1 MEKSINWFDIGV
13 SEKWIGRHEQE
24 LVRFCESY
32 TGGLSESAR
41 LCLVFVS
48 LFVRAGHVCLPLDRT
63 PKEWLHVLDIETE
76 KPDLLPDQP
85 VDEADLKVF
94 LPGEGEKS
102 LPIIRDSNKL
112 FFKKYYNTES
122 IVAESIKEKTS
133 CTVEVILNKELL
145 DFSDILFPKGS
156 EKETDWQRVA
166 AFMALRKKLL
176 VISGGPGTGKTST
189 VGKILALLF
198 HSDQVPA
205 SIALAAPTGK
215 AAARMGDALQKGIAQ
230 LPVSDDI
237 KNRIPSEAQTIHR
250 LLNQIKHYGLLPSP
264 HPRKLPYDLIIVDE
278 VSMADLELMHAL
290 LDTCRDDCRIILLGD
305 KDQLSS
311 VEAGAVLADICRKP
325 DNAFSEEMAAYLKEA
340 GFSGLPVQSQS
351 SVDDS
356 IVYLKKSWRFGNE
369 SGIGRLAA
377 AINNPGNSD
386 SADSNGSAQQSLF
399 SNSSE
404 NFTELFAS
412 AEFSDIS
419 HKVFNYDKEALIQL
433 FQGTEQRLKECFDK
447 SAQEILNIWQ
457 NETWL
462 CVLRNGKFGS
472 RMLNRLTE
480 EYLFKTGLIRPVNGW
495 YTGRPVMITRNDYSL
510 GVYNGDIGVCIV
522 VEETPVVYLQ
532 GKDGVMKEIQAN
544 RLQHVEPAYFMTVH
558 KSQGSEFGHVHLL
571 LPSHDTPVL
580 SRELLYTAV
589 TRASKR
595 FTLHGDA
602 KLFEVGAERK
612 TERFTAL
619 ASRLHNTD

>member
-1 MEKSINWFDIGV
+1 MDKSTNWYDAGV
-13 SEKWIGRHEQE
+13 SENWIGRTEQE
-24 LVRFCESY
+24 LIRFCESY
-32 TGGLSESAR
+32 TGGLSDTAR
-41 LCLVFVS
+41 LCMVFVS
-48 LFVRAGHVCLPLDRT
+48 LFVKAGHVCLPLDRS
-63 PKEWLHVLDIETE
+63 PKEWLRLLDIETE
-76 KPDLLPDQP
+76 NPELLPDQP

-94 LPGEGEKS
+94 FPDGGVKS
-102 LPIIRDSNKL
+102 LPVVIDSDKL
-112 FFKKYYNTES
+112 FLEKYFKTEI
-122 IVAESIKEKTS
+122 IVAEAIKEKTS
-133 CTVEVILNKELL
+133 GKVEVVLNKELL
-145 DFSDILFPKGS
+145 DLSDTLFPKGS
-156 EKETDWQRVA
+156 ENETDWQRVA
-166 AFMALRKKLL
+166 ALMALRKKLL

-189 VGKILALLF
+189 VAKILALLF
-198 HSDQVPA
+198 HSDQAPA
-205 SIALAAPTGK
+205 FIALAAPTGK

-237 KNRIPSEAQTIHR
+237 KNKIPSEAQTIHR
-250 LLNQIKHYGLLPSP
+250 LLNQVRHYRLLPSP
-264 HPRKLPYDLIIVDE
+264 HPQKLPYDLIIVDE

-290 LDTCRDDCRIILLGD
+290 LEASRDECRIILLGD

-311 VEAGAVLADICRKP
+311 VEAGAVLADICRKS
-325 DNAFSEEMAAYLKEA
+325 DNSFSEEMADYLKEA
-340 GFSGLPVQSQS
+340 GFLGLPVQKQS

-356 IVYLKKSWRFGNE
+356 IVYLKKSWRFGND

-377 AINNPGNSD
+377 AINNPGNSNKTD
-386 SADSNGSAQQSLF
+386 LSGSEQQSLF

-404 NFTELFAS
+404 NFTDLFAS
-412 AEFSDIS
+412 SKSSDIT
-419 HKVFNYDKEALIQL
+419 HKVFNYDKEAFIQL
-433 FQGTEQRLKECFDK
+433 FQGTEQRLKQCFDK
-447 SAQEILNIWQ
+447 SAQEILDIWQ

-510 GVYNGDIGVCIV
+510 GVYNGDVGICIIKD
-522 VEETPVVYLQ
+522 ETPVIYLQ

-544 RLQHVEPAYFMTVH
+544 RLQHFEPAYFMTVH

-571 LPSHDTPVL
+571 LPTHDTPVL

-589 TRASKR
+589 TRASR
-595 FTLHGDA
+595 CFTLHGDA

-619 ASRLHNTD
+619 ASHLHHTD